1 MEEVELKDYLKI
13 ILKRK
18 KIIIFTVIIFAIVN
32 LVMSFSLIKPR
43 FKTTAKLMLSNHNA
57 QERVALLELYQGY
70 NIISQVKD
78 ELKLRY
84 LSPTPSIKITDNN
97 ILEISVTDLNPDDA
111 IKICNSFSSK
121 IQNEER
127 QKYEKRKKYFQ
138 DQIQFTEDEITTL
151 KKEREKIGKNRSGF
165 VRIRG
170 IEGRLDTFREEFKI
184 WNEKLDSLREPLVL
198 TPAIHS
204 ELINISRETGL
215 VLSGLIG
222 LVIGILIAFI
232 IEYLK

>member
-1 MEEVELKDYLKI
+1 MEEVELRDYLKI

-43 FKTTAKLMLSNHNA
+43 FKTTAKLMLLNHNA
-57 QERVALLELYQGY
+57 QEREALLELYQGY

-78 ELKLRY
+78 ELKLRH
-84 LSPTPSIKITDNN
+84 LPPNPSIKITDNN
-97 ILEISVTDLNPDDA
+97 ILEISITDLNHDDA
-111 IKICNSFSSK
+111 IKICNSLLSK

-127 QKYEKRKKYFQ
+127 QEYEKRKKYFQ
-138 DQIQFTEDEITTL
+138 DQIRFTEDVITTL
-151 KKEREKIGKNRSGF
+151 KNEREKIAKNRSGF

-170 IEGRLDTFREEFKI
+170 IEGRLDTFRGEFKI

-204 ELINISRETGL
+204 KLINISRETGL
-215 VLSGLIG
+215 VLSGLMG